1 MPQRTPDQAGYNLA
15 TEVLTRK
22 VVFTGEEQ
30 EYFLLALDYGDRGY
44 LWSWFR
50 EHYADHMRHIHS
62 SAKEIFID
70 GCLLAWETFS
80 RKDEAT
86 KSIKLIETQ

>member
-30 EYFLLALDYGDRGY
+30 EYFLLALKYGDRGY

-62 SAKEIFID
+62 SAKES
-70 GCLLAWETFS
+70 LLTAACSLGKHFRVRTRQQKAS
-80 RKDEAT
+80 
-86 KSIKLIETQ
+86 SL

>member
-30 EYFLLALDYGDRGY
+30 EYFLLALEYGIEGTYGVGFENIMLIICGTFTVPPRRSLLTAACSLGKH
-44 LWSWFR
+44 FR
-50 EHYADHMRHIHS
+50 VRTRQQKAS
-62 SAKEIFID
+62 S
-70 GCLLAWETFS
+70 L
-80 RKDEAT
+80 
-86 KSIKLIETQ
+86 

>member
-30 EYFLLALDYGDRGY
+30 EYFFDLRVRV
-44 LWSWFR
+44 WVF
-50 EHYADHMRHIHS
+50 
-62 SAKEIFID
+62 F
-70 GCLLAWETFS
+70 
-80 RKDEAT
+80 EAAYD
-86 KSIKLIETQ
+86 